1 VLYLSNR
8 AGHRTG
14 RRAGGRTRRAA
25 VAAVL
30 AAAALP
36 ATAGTAALAAAGPA
50 SAIAAGNAVSA
61 GGAAPTDAVVR
72 LDGRRRLQPI
82 DGFGFASP
90 FQRATLI
97 RGDRGLSPANQ
108 RRVLD
113 LLFSRTTG
121 VGASILRMGIGSSS
135 PAPYDLMPTIE
146 PTDPGGPK
154 ATPQYVWTGDDGGQV
169 WLTQQAK
176 AYGVERFYFDAWS
189 APGFMKTNADDRN
202 GGTLCGLAGAACA
215 SGDWRQAYA
224 NYLIQFVRFYRQ
236 AGIKITDLGFT
247 NEPDFVATYASMN
260 FTPAQAVEFIK
271 VLGPTIKRSRLGL
284 NLICC
289 DGADWVDATGYSAAI
304 EADPVADR
312 LVGTQ
317 SGHVYGG
324 PAATPFPTDDRTW
337 MSEWN
342 PNGNTWNEAWDD
354 GSGWAG
360 ITIAESI
367 HNALAVANNSAYV
380 YWTGASLGATRALIQ
395 VPDAGDGV
403 AVSKR
408 LWALAAYSRFIRP
421 GAVRIVADTA
431 DPALKVTAFRNQ
443 SGNTV
448 VELLNTATTP
458 VHARVAGSPGAR
470 ATTYRTD
477 ETHSLARIG
486 SSRVSGG
493 HLPVD
498 LPARSLT
505 TVVLTG

>member
-1 VLYLSNR
+1 MLQLSNR
-8 AGHRTG
+8 TG
-14 RRAGGRTRRAA
+14 YRTRWAAA
-25 VAAVL
+25 VAVLAVVAAVP
-30 AAAALP
+30 AAAAP
-36 ATAGTAALAAAGPA
+36 ALADTGR
-50 SAIAAGNAVSA
+50 SGAVA
-61 GGAAPTDAVVR
+61 AAPPGAVVR
-72 LDGRRRLQPI
+72 VDGHHRLQPI

-146 PTDPGGPK
+146 PTDPGGPN
-154 ATPQYVWTGDDGGQV
+154 ATPQYVWDGDDGGQV

-176 AYGVERFYFDAWS
+176 AYGVRRFYFDAWS

-236 AGIKITDLGFT
+236 EGIRITDLGFT
-247 NEPDFVATYASMN
+247 NEPQFVASYASME

-271 VLGPTIKRSRLGL
+271 VLGPTIKRSGLGL
-284 NLICC
+284 NLVCC
-289 DGADWVDATGYSAAI
+289 DAANWNDAKGYSAAI

-312 LVGTQ
+312 FVGTQ

-324 PAATPFPTDDRTW
+324 PADAPLPTDDRNW

-367 HNALAVANNSAYV
+367 HNALAVANNTAYV

-395 VPDAGDGV
+395 VPAAGDGV

-421 GAVRIVADTA
+421 DAVRIAADA
-431 DPALKVTAFRNQ
+431 SDPALKVTAFRNRDG
-443 SGNTV
+443 STV
-448 VELLNTATTP
+448 LELLNEATTP
-458 VHARVAGSPGAR
+458 LHTTLAVGRGGR
-470 ATTYRTD
+470 ATTYLTD
-477 ETHSLARIG
+477 ESHSLDRTG
-486 SSRVSGG
+486 TTRVTGG
-493 HLPVD
+493 RLPAD

>member
-1 VLYLSNR
+1 MLQLSNR
-8 AGHRTG
+8 TGHRTG
-14 RRAGGRTRRAA
+14 RRTRCIAA
-25 VAAVL
+25 VAALAVVAAVP
-30 AAAALP
+30 AAAPAALADTGG
-36 ATAGTAALAAAGPA
+36 ATAGAGARP
-50 SAIAAGNAVSA
+50 
-61 GGAAPTDAVVR
+61 DAVIR
-72 LDGRRRLQPI
+72 IDGRHRLQPI

-135 PAPYDLMPTIE
+135 PAPYDLMPTIQ
-146 PTDPGGPK
+146 PTDPGGPN
-154 ATPQYVWTGDDGGQV
+154 ARPQYVWDGDDGGQV

-176 AYGVERFYFDAWS
+176 AYGVQRFYFDAWS
-189 APGFMKTNADDRN
+189 APGYMKTNGDDRN
-202 GGTLCGLAGAACA
+202 GGTLCGLAGTSCA

-236 AGIKITDLGFT
+236 EGIRITDIGFT
-247 NEPDFVATYASMN
+247 NEPDFVASYASMN
-260 FTPAQAVEFIK
+260 FTPAQAVEMIK
-271 VLGPTIKRSRLGL
+271 VLGATIKRSRLGL
-284 NLICC
+284 NLVCC
-289 DGADWVDATGYSAAI
+289 DGADWADATSYSAAI

-324 PAATPFPTDDRTW
+324 PADGPFPTDDRTW

-395 VPDAGDGV
+395 VPAEGDGV

-421 GAVRIVADTA
+421 GAVRVAA
-431 DPALKVTAFRNQ
+431 EASDPAVKVTTFRNRDG
-443 SGNTV
+443 STV
-448 VELLNTATTP
+448 LELLNTATTP
-458 VHARVAGSPGAR
+458 LRTSVAGTPGGR
-470 ATTYRTD
+470 ATTYLTD
-477 ETHSLARIG
+477 GTHSLDRLG
-486 SSRVSGG
+486 TGRVSGG
-493 HLPVD
+493 RLPVD

-505 TVVLTG
+505 TVVFG